1 MKTHR
6 FIDCIAY
13 SLVCLFVCLFMAAP
27 MAGYA
32 AENTAPESQTVQQ
45 VVNALAPQE
54 TNETLISIVGILG
67 VFGGPVC
74 VLIVLILQH
83 YRNQMRL
90 ADFRREAI
98 GKLIDAGKDVPE
110 SLLFFQDLNGSN
122 QPHKNMQRGLVNI
135 GFGLGVLV
143 FLWAVHSLAAGTFGL
158 IFIGIGAAQ
167 LITWHLSGRAQVK

>member
-1 MKTHR
+1 MKTHL

-13 SLVCLFVCLFMAAP
+13 SLMCLFVCLFMAAP
-27 MAGYA
+27 IAGH
-32 AENTAPESQTVQQ
+32 AEDIKAPEAQAVQQ
-45 VVNALAPQE
+45 VINTLAPQE
-54 TNETLISIVGILG
+54 TDDTLVSLAGILG

-74 VLIVLILQH
+74 VLIVLIVQH
-83 YRNQMRL
+83 YRSQMRL

-122 QPHKNMQRGLVNI
+122 QPHKNLQRALVNI

-167 LITWHLSGRAQVK
+167 FITWHLSRGTQLK